1 MSYAMYS
8 IVPRPQTR
16 ISSEKLLLILEMLA
30 RLAAAGGA
38 LVKNWCVFDN
48 VFLVVNRGFVHN
60 RESGKHVFPR
70 LTLAC

>member
-38 LVKNWCVFDN
+38 LVKNWRVFEN

-60 RESGKHVFPR
+60 R
-70 LTLAC
+70 